1 MNDLAPNDIG
11 MEFKQHPR
19 FGNRAVIPSLYKN
32 AQRSVSTAYDN
43 SFGVRGAKLFNLLPK
58 AVNQI
63 TELNSLKAA
72 LGDFLSTFPDTPP
85 VRGYVAANGNSLL
98 EWGANQHSAV
108 GVKGG
113 CELRGVPL

>member
-85 VRGYVAANGNSLL
+85 VRGYVAVNGNSLL